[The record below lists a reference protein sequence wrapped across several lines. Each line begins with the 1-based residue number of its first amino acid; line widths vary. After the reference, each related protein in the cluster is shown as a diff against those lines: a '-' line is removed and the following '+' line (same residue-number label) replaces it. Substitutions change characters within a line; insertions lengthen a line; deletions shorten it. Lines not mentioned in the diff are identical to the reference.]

1 MLFLVLATALHA
13 LLLLG
18 VSFGVTLKPSTRLAD
33 TLEVVL
39 VKWRSE
45 KAPEEADFLAQASQQ
60 GGGEVTEKSRPS
72 QPVSG
77 EAPTPELGQDALQS
91 TPAMPVPE
99 QETREIVALD
109 RPLDATEHGDGQS
122 SARIEQRSAVEIK
135 TAAT

>member
-1 MLFLVLATALHA
+1 MIMNWHKRSWLEDRFMLFLVLATALHA

-77 EAPTPELGQDALQS
+77 EAPTYRTTGYRTAQCC
-91 TPAMPVPE
+91 
-99 QETREIVALD
+99 
-109 RPLDATEHGDGQS
+109 PLDATEHGDGQS